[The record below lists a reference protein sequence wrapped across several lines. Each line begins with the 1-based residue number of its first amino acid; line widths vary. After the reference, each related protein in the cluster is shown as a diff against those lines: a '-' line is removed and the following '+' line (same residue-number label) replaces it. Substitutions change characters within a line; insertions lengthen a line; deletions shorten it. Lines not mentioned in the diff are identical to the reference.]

1 MCRMPR
7 AVVTL
12 HNRKKGDFD
21 PSLNFK
27 QQQQFPSPRI
37 SIDIELLISRKFQS
51 RYFRIKFRS
60 GFFATHAERD
70 IFSATHGATCRDLL
84 SQVACPTLKNI
95 IVFYFLLASVI
106 NDMIALRAR

>member
-1 MCRMPR
+1 MCRMQR

-27 QQQQFPSPRI
+27 QQQFRSPWI
-37 SIDIELLISRKFQS
+37 LINIELLISGEFQS
-51 RYFRIKFRS
+51 RYFKIKFRS
-60 GFFATHAERD
+60 GFFASHAGRGT
-70 IFSATHGATCRDLL
+70 FLRHTAQLVVTYYRRLRVRHKKS
-84 SQVACPTLKNI
+84 I

-106 NDMIALRAR
+106 NDMIALTAR